1 MDTLRVGSLN
11 INGARDVY
19 KREMLKQHMQ
29 HKKLDVLFLQETHS
43 DEDDEVQWKMW
54 WEGSLFLSH
63 GSNVSAGVAVLF
75 SPGLSLCLTSSKEV
89 CKGRMLITHC
99 KVHQQEYIFVNVY
112 APNVGKDR
120 GLFFSTLKHELAL
133 CNEEAIFVFG
143 GDWN

>member
-89 CKGRMLITHC
+89 CKGRKIGRAH
-99 KVHQQEYIFVNVY
+99 V
-112 APNVGKDR
+112 
-120 GLFFSTLKHELAL
+120 
-133 CNEEAIFVFG
+133 
-143 GDWN
+143 